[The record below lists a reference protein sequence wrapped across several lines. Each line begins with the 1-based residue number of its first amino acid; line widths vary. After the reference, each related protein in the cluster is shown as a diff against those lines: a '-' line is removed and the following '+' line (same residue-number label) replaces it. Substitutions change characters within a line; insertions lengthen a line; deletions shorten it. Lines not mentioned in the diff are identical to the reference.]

1 MEQFTDASCF
11 SDDLQ
16 ETYCHYWLD
25 TGIYIHMRV
34 SPKGRKATIFIWY
47 HRTRAAKLT
56 MPDAD
61 GEYGRMCDSLPQS
74 IAANALEYSKVPL
87 FVQFP

>member
-1 MEQFTDASCF
+1 MSVTRNKRATINISSLSAGF
-11 SDDLQ
+11 
-16 ETYCHYWLD
+16 
-25 TGIYIHMRV
+25 IIHMQV
-34 SPKGRKATIFIWY
+34 SPKGRKATIFIFY

-61 GEYGRMCDSLPQS
+61 GEYSRMCDSLPQS